1 MTKTV
6 FRITKVA
13 ANQPELD
20 EYVDARDLDLLYESL
35 DMFRHYILSRVPLDQ
50 RQDKLDTVANLQH
63 LLYRLGD

>member
-20 EYVDARDLDLLYESL
+20 EYVDARDLDLLYEAL
-35 DMFRHYILSRVPLDQ
+35 D
-50 RQDKLDTVANLQH
+50 
-63 LLYRLGD
+63 LYREHLVGDRYDSNHGEQPVRIIKKTS

>member
-20 EYVDARDLDLLYESL
+20 EYVDARDLDLIYEALDLYRDEL
-35 DMFRHYILSRVPLDQ
+35 TN
-50 RQDKLDTVANLQH
+50 DTVRERVALLQH
-63 LLYRLGD
+63 QLHRLGD